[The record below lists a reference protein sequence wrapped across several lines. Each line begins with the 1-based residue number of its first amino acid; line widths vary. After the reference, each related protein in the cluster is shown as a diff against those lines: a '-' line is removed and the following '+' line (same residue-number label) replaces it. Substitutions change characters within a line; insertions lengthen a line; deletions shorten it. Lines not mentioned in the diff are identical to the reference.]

1 MARNQKSNVI
11 LMKAGAMR
19 SAGDGN
25 PRLFTFVGGT
35 AGPWSVMEVRAVVGD
50 SLPMTQRLDVVSGAI
65 PTLPPEADW
74 ALSGVTSNVRYVT
87 AAERAAL
94 GAQQVDPGRRE
105 ALRAALIPIKKSTR
119 WWDLPQDARRRI
131 FEDGS
136 RHVAT
141 GLRYLPGIAR

>member
-87 AAERAAL
+87 AAEERL
-94 GAQQVDPGRRE
+94 SELNRSTPGV
-105 ALRAALIPIKKSTR
+105 
-119 WWDLPQDARRRI
+119 ARRCAPRS
-131 FEDGS
+131 S
-136 RHVAT
+136 RSKQARGGGTSRRMHAGESSRTAPAT
-141 GLRYLPGIAR
+141 WQRD